1 MPRLDPRQRKAVYD
15 ASTALASIAV
25 VFGAISDDQA
35 SRIVAAVALLLSAG
49 ATLLARANVPPTGS

>member
-1 MPRLDPRQRKAVYD
+1 MPKLDPRQRKAVYD
-15 ASTALASIAV
+15 VSTALASIAV

-49 ATLLARANVPPTGS
+49 ATLLARRHVPPCES

>member
-1 MPRLDPRQRKAVYD
+1 MPKLDPKQRKAVYD
-15 ASTALASIAV
+15 VSTALASIAV

-49 ATLLARANVPPTGS
+49 AILLARRHVPSCES

>member
-1 MPRLDPRQRKAVYD
+1 MTKLDPKQRKAVYD
-15 ASTALASIAV
+15 VSTALASIAV

-49 ATLLARANVPPTGS
+49 ATLLARRHVPNCES

>member
-1 MPRLDPRQRKAVYD
+1 MPKLDPRQRKAVYD
-15 ASTALASIAV
+15 VSTALASIAV

-49 ATLLARANVPPTGS
+49 ATLLARANVPRP

>member
-1 MPRLDPRQRKAVYD
+1 MLRLDPRQRKAVYD
-15 ASTALASIAV
+15 VSTALASIAV

-49 ATLLARANVPPTGS
+49 ATLLARAHVPPCES